1 MIKKEKLFRIALI
14 LASVLLTVIG
24 SEIVLR
30 AISHKD
36 IDGNVYL
43 PDRRIRPFQFP
54 IKSLQ
59 KRIEQYTKTRT
70 SYIHYD
76 PALGWAVRPNS
87 QSENRLYFTN
97 SAGVRTSS
105 LRKETLPKPLPGIL
119 CIAIFGDSFTH
130 GDDVSYE
137 ESWGAILEKILNDE

>member
-43 PDRRIRPFQFP
+43 PERRIRPFQFP
-54 IKSLQ
+54 IKSL
-59 KRIEQYTKTRT
+59 
-70 SYIHYD
+70 
-76 PALGWAVRPNS
+76 
-87 QSENRLYFTN
+87 
-97 SAGVRTSS
+97 
-105 LRKETLPKPLPGIL
+105 
-119 CIAIFGDSFTH
+119 
-130 GDDVSYE
+130 
-137 ESWGAILEKILNDE
+137 